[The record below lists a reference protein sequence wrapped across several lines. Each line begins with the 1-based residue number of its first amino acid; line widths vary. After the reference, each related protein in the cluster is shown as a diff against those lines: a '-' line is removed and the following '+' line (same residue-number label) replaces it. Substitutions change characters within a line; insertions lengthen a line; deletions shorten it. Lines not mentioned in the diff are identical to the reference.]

1 MLQETAKEEGE
12 HPTVYVSDIY
22 IHYCSMFSLCM
33 YVMYVCLRRYIPVCA
48 IYTACVL
55 YIHTCLNVCMVSYP
69 VHEQGFIMCIC
80 VCIYAFGWVW
90 IDVCVCVCV
99 HVHMC
104 AWVSVSGNSSNV
116 ILVTSI
122 AAPN

>member
-1 MLQETAKEEGE
+1 
-12 HPTVYVSDIY
+12 
-22 IHYCSMFSLCM
+22 MFSLCM
-33 YVMYVCLRRYIPVCA
+33 YICVSVYDSIMYVCLKRYIPVCA

-90 IDVCVCVCV
+90 IDVGGCACACACACVRVRGYLYPEIPA
-99 HVHMC
+99 M
-104 AWVSVSGNSSNV
+104 
-116 ILVTSI
+116 
-122 AAPN
+122 